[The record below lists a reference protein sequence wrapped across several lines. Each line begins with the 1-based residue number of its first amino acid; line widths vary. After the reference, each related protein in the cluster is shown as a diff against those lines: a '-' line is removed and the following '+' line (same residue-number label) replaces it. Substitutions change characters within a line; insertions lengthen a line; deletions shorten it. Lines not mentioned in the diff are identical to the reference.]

1 MVAENVILIVLAII
15 LFSNSTHYDFISA
28 AKPVSEQGDDHE
40 GQRHFDGHSLAALH
54 LLWASTW
61 TGHI

>member
-28 AKPVSEQGDDHE
+28 TKVFVSWW
-40 GQRHFDGHSLAALH
+40 SLYL
-54 LLWASTW
+54 SKET
-61 TGHI
+61 TIKGRGIPMGTP

>member
-28 AKPVSEQGDDHE
+28 AKVFVSWW
-40 GQRHFDGHSLAALH
+40 SLYLSKETTMKGRGI
-54 LLWASTW
+54 STG
-61 TGHI
+61 TP